1 MQNEELLNAWLHLS
15 TAINNERLVSDMPYN
30 ESLICN
36 ILYRNQKNNPE
47 KELTATDLCQMTR
60 MLKSQM
66 NRTLTGMEEKGII
79 IRERSEKD
87 KRRIYVRMAENQI
100 EVYEQMHR
108 KILALVDAIIEEAG
122 EEQTDRIIQVFHYVA
137 EIAEGVLV

>member
-36 ILYRNQKNNPE
+36 ILYRNQKNSPE

-66 NRTLTGMEEKGII
+66 NRTLTGMEEKGTI

-87 KRRIYVRMAENQI
+87 KRRIYVRMAESQI
-100 EVYEQMHR
+100 EAYEQMHR
-108 KILALVDAIIEEAG
+108 KILALVDAIIEKAG
-122 EEQTDRIIQVFHYVA
+122 EEQTNRIIQTFHYVA
-137 EIAEGVLV
+137 DIAEGVLL